1 MTSTTSAHSDV
12 ILERLMDLHPKI
24 IDLNL
29 DRTERLL
36 ATLGNPERKVPPVIH
51 IAGTNGKGST
61 QSMIRAGLESAGHAV
76 HAYTSPHLAR
86 FHERIR
92 LAGVLID
99 EDYLTEILEICEKAN
114 DSQPITYFEITTC
127 AAILAFAQTAADYT
141 LMEVGLGGRVDTT
154 NVFDKPELCVI
165 TPVSKDHE
173 QFLGDTIG
181 KIAFEKAGILKR
193 NTFCVVGPQ
202 EDEALEVIEAQ
213 AAKVGATLKIY
224 GQHWHVWEENGR
236 LLFQDENGL
245 WDLPMP
251 ALIGAHQ
258 VQNAGA
264 AIMALRML
272 GQDENA
278 AIDAMLNA
286 DWPARL
292 QHLKTGP
299 LVEAAGSGELWLDGG
314 HNAAAGEALSEAL
327 ERLSPRPLHMITGML
342 NTKDVTGY
350 LAPLAKNAVTLHGVT
365 IPEEQA
371 TLSAQETVDA
381 ALSVGMDAYVADSVA
396 QAIAAITAKDA
407 TARILICGSLY
418 LAGNILRDNG

>member
-1 MTSTTSAHSDV
+1 MH
-12 ILERLMDLHPKI
+12 LHPKFM
-24 IDLNL
+24 DLNL
-29 DRTERLL
+29 ERTERLL
-36 ATLGNPERKVPPVIH
+36 KTLGHPERQVPAVVH

-92 LAGVLID
+92 LAGTLID
-99 EDYLTEILEICEKAN
+99 EDYLTEVLEICEKAN
-114 DSQPITYFEITTC
+114 DGQPITYFEITTC
-127 AAILAFAQTAADYT
+127 AAILAFAQTPADYT

-154 NVFDKPELCVI
+154 NVFDKPDLCVI
-165 TPVSKDHE
+165 TPVSIDHE
-173 QFLGDTIG
+173 QFLGDTLG

-202 EDEALEVIEAQ
+202 EDEALEVIEKQ
-213 AAKVGATLKIY
+213 AAKVGATLKIH

-264 AIMALRML
+264 AVMALRML

-278 AIDAMLNA
+278 AIDALLNA
-286 DWPARL
+286 EWPARL

-299 LVEAAGSGELWLDGG
+299 LVDQAGPAELWLDGG
-314 HNAAAGEALSEAL
+314 HNAAAGLALSEAL

-350 LAPLAKNAVTLHGVT
+350 LKPLAKNAVNLHGVS
-365 IPEEQA
+365 IPEEIN
-371 TLSAQETVDA
+371 TLPAQDTVDA
-381 ALSVGMDAYVADSVA
+381 ALSVGMDAHVANSVSD
-396 QAIAAITAKDA
+396 AIATITANDP